1 MSFTKKVVTTY
12 SKSLFQNVRL
22 GKKSKTSKPSKATL
36 FHPSKVIV
44 RSAGITHPSIFA
56 IGEELALLKS
66 IFTTSKKL
74 SSFFQNPTYSEQ
86 QKGKILSSLFP
97 GLSLPM
103 KSFLKI
109 LVERTH
115 LALLPEIADEYGKLL
130 CKVKKTTQVRLI
142 VASPLNANLGSL
154 LLKTLQKITKA
165 KEISFTVSYNPKLL
179 GGLIVEYN
187 STAIDAS
194 LLRELSHFFHEG

>member
-12 SKSLFQNVRL
+12 SKSLFQTVRSK
-22 GKKSKTSKPSKATL
+22 KKSKKETFDPSRVIFPSSKIISST
-36 FHPSKVIV
+36 
-44 RSAGITHPSIFA
+44 IFG

-86 QKGKILSSLFP
+86 QKGNILTSIFP
-97 GLSLPM
+97 GLSVTM
-103 KSFLKI
+103 KAFLKV

-115 LALLPEIADEYGKLL
+115 LALLPEIADEYEKLL
-130 CKVKKTTQVRLI
+130 CKVKKTTKVRLI
-142 VASPLNANLGSL
+142 IASALNENSGPL
-154 LLKTLQKITKA
+154 LLKTLQNLTDS
-165 KEISFTVSYNPKLL
+165 KEISLTVSYNPKLL
-179 GGLIVEYN
+179 GGFILEYN

-194 LLRELSHFFHEG
+194 ILREFSLFFNEF